1 MEKREIQH
9 HSKSVQQKK
18 KKSVP
23 LLSWPA
29 PSVTPKK
36 RATFSPQTL

>member
-1 MEKREIQH
+1 MEKKRN
-9 HSKSVQQKK
+9 STPQQIGPA